1 MEQTKDVLQVFANVF
16 KWIYR
21 KINYWTMRRKNA
33 QRYEIMEKEIDG
45 NNVEELE
52 EVVIKLK
59 SSFI

>member
-21 KINYWTMRRKNA
+21 KIHVWTMKRKNT
-33 QRYEIMEKEIDG
+33 QRYEMMEKEIDG

-52 EVVIKLK
+52 EVVIKLN
-59 SSFI
+59 SLFI